1 LREKDVG
8 KASMV
13 TYDLTK
19 LASNAAPFTCGI
31 AAQCMLSS
39 KPWIQR
45 TFLKGVVHLQVNSK
59 LYFG

>member
-1 LREKDVG
+1 LREEDVG

-19 LASNAAPFTCGI
+19 LASNAA
-31 AAQCMLSS
+31 QCMLSS
-39 KPWIQR
+39 KPWTQR

-59 LYFG
+59 LTLVEDFSV